1 MKAAAFDLLIPGS
14 VAEAAAAGGRLL
26 AGGQSLGP
34 MMNLRVARPAVV
46 VPIGRLAA
54 LQGVQEDAGYL
65 TIGACVTHA
74 QIADGGLGG
83 GRTAR
88 IMAGIAE
95 GIAYRAV
102 RTRGT
107 IAGSLCHADPAADWL
122 TTLSALGACVLTTQD
137 RAVPLPGFCL
147 GAFQVDLAPGEM
159 VRAVRVPLVSDGAGW
174 GYIKFCRKPGE
185 FAHAMAAVLIDGTT
199 QRAAIG
205 ARDGA
210 PVLLENAETETYL
223 ASETQSLT
231 AEALRQ
237 AIETARSMPAHMAS
251 AT

>member
-54 LQGVQEDAGYL
+54 LQGVQEDAAYL

-137 RAVPLPGFCL
+137 R
-147 GAFQVDLAPGEM
+147 
-159 VRAVRVPLVSDGAGW
+159 W
-174 GYIKFCRKPGE
+174 GYVKFCRKPGE